1 VTVSQ
6 PNSEVLGISL
16 GANATLDITN
26 SAIFRAQEGTATGTN
41 LGFIDVEAGSTFT
54 YGGVLNNQNTI
65 QLIGTGAATA
75 GAFLLGDTTL
85 KGGGNF
91 FLSDTVHNSV
101 RGFDTLTN
109 VDNLIEGAGTIQ
121 TDIINKALGTIE
133 ASSGGNKLLIL

>member
-1 VTVSQ
+1 MTVSQ

-75 GAFLLGDTTL
+75 GAFLPRSKVAAISFFRIPSTTAFV
-85 KGGGNF
+85 G
-91 FLSDTVHNSV
+91 SI
-101 RGFDTLTN
+101 R
-109 VDNLIEGAGTIQ
+109 
-121 TDIINKALGTIE
+121 
-133 ASSGGNKLLIL
+133 